1 MGTWS
6 VSSPADTARD
16 WARSGVLPLTG
27 HRSGPPL
34 LPPGNAASWAARM
47 ADHIAE
53 ATRGS
58 RHPVRIDGPRLLA
71 ERAALTGGARQGVV
85 SVAGSCRLLRI
96 ADGWA
101 AVSVA
106 RPDDP
111 ALWSALIG
119 HELDEQFPV
128 RLTAWLAE
136 HTGDELDERAE
147 LLGLA
152 GAAVRSWPKVS
163 GGTSA
168 ATGGSAG
175 ARPPRPGRPRSAEGQ
190 LVVDFSALWAGP
202 LCAHLLGLAG
212 AKVVKVETPDRP
224 DGTRRG
230 NPEFYDL
237 LHGGHRSVV
246 LDPSEPAGR
255 AALHA
260 LVRRADIVIE
270 ASRPRA
276 LARFGLNAAAQA
288 ERGCVWVSITAAGRS
303 SQRVGFG
310 DDVAAAAGLLAR
322 DDQDLPVFC
331 GDAIADP
338 LTGLTAAALALSEPE
353 GGGALWDVSMTD
365 VVTATL
371 VDGVAEGTLLKH
383 MADGWVVDTGDARLA
398 VEPPVARRPST
409 GASAMGTDTSA
420 VLSQLGI
427 PVP

>member
-1 MGTWS
+1 MGTGS

-58 RHPVRIDGPRLLA
+58 RHPVRIDGSRLLA
-71 ERAALTGGARQGVV
+71 ERAALTGGTRQGAV
-85 SVAGSCRLLRI
+85 SVAGSCRLLRTL
-96 ADGWA
+96 DGWA

-119 HELDEQFPV
+119 HELDDRFPE
-128 RLTAWLAE
+128 RLASWLAE

-152 GAAVRSWPKVS
+152 GAAVRPRPKVS
-163 GGTSA
+163 GEPL
-168 ATGGSAG
+168 
-175 ARPPRPGRPRSAEGQ
+175 RLGRPRSADGL

-212 AKVVKVETPDRP
+212 AEVVKVETPDRP

-230 NPEFYDL
+230 NPAFFDL

-246 LDPSEPAGR
+246 LDPADPAGR

-276 LARFGLNAAAQA
+276 LARFGLDAEAEA

-310 DDVAAAAGLLAR
+310 DDVAAGAGLLAR
-322 DDQDLPVFC
+322 DDQGLPVFC

-353 GGGALWDVSMTD
+353 DGTGKLWDVSMSD

-371 VDGVAEGTLLKH
+371 ADTVDDAAVLEH
-383 MADGWVVDTGDARLA
+383 SPDGWVLDTGHEHFE
-398 VEPPVARRPST
+398 VEPPVARAPSSSAST
-409 GASAMGTDTSA
+409 MGADTSA
-420 VLSQLGI
+420 VLAHLGI
-427 PVP
+427 ASA